1 MGAKFTA
8 IRRLISSRKFVL
20 LTVPK
25 DSLLIDV
32 TKGGSEELSA
42 NILIMTKILSIYEE
56 TKQKVTDQAAD
67 AGQLRNLEAITEAVK
82 ALESSD
88 DVGK

>member
-8 IRRLISSRKFVL
+8 IRRLITSRKFIL

-25 DSLLIDV
+25 DSLLIKVD
-32 TKGGSEELSA
+32 KGGSEELSA

-56 TKQKVTDQAAD
+56 TKQTVTDQAAD
-67 AGQLRNLEAITEAVK
+67 AGQLRNLQAITEAVK
-82 ALESSD
+82 ALESSE
-88 DVGK
+88 DVRE

>member
-8 IRRLISSRKFVL
+8 IRRLITSRKFVL

-25 DSLLIDV
+25 SGLLLDV

-56 TKQKVTDQAAD
+56 TKQTVTEQAAD
-67 AGQLRNLEAITEAVK
+67 AGQLRNLQAITEAVR

-88 DVGK
+88 DVRQ